1 MNGVTLRK
9 ATGWGAVI
17 GALVF
22 CGVGG
27 VLSFLSIIARLP
39 EPWSIIVGI
48 AYAGALAGG
57 AVGYI
62 VYAAGNPPKAWRGR
76 GRRR

>member
-1 MNGVTLRK
+1 MNLTLRK

-22 CGVGG
+22 CAVGG
-27 VLSFLSIIARLP
+27 ALSFMQIIARLP

-62 VYAAGNPPKAWRGR
+62 VWAAGNPPRGVR
-76 GRRR
+76 GHRR

>member
-1 MNGVTLRK
+1 MRGLTLRK

-17 GALVF
+17 GAGIF
-22 CGVGG
+22 IAIGG
-27 VLSFLSIIARLP
+27 ALSFISIIEKLP
-39 EPWSIIVGI
+39 QPANVIVGI

-62 VYAAGNPPKAWRGR
+62 VWAAGNPPKAWRGR
-76 GRRR
+76 RR